1 MLTIRVNG
9 RQAEISLAFRAG
21 RPYFYFWL
29 NKFSKKP
36 FDDIR
41 VLSAGNPDLPWFLRL
56 PFSVLGF
63 QESDA

>member
-1 MLTIRVNG
+1 MLTIRVKA
-9 RQAEISLAFRAG
+9 RQSEIFFGISAR
-21 RPYFYFWL
+21 RPYFCFWL

-56 PFSVLGF
+56 PFSVLRF